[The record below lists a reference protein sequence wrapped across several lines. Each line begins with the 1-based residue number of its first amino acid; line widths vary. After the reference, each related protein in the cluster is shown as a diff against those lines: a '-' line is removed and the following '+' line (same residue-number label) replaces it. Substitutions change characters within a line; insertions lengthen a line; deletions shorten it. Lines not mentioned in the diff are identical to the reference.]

1 MNTIMR
7 KWFMALSLLS
17 YAGLCM
23 AADKITLPLRFERG
37 IPIVELQIGKNN
49 YSFMLD
55 TGASEKIYVTRA
67 DAMSKP
73 GLVRTGKLLKSI
85 NISGQVTKTEELV
98 VKDLLVNGMSFG
110 RTEGRFCA
118 ERGTDNGASLQGPP
132 DVSVL
137 GISFFKT
144 RKSFF
149 DFAAREVVIFDETEP
164 NVHDWVKLGYVR
176 IHEGIIIINLSSLNE
191 TYYMVLD
198 SASTISL
205 VNSNKVGPKESPNA
219 CDSGSGPGGDACRK
233 ISVGLKEEPKFAAV
247 LMELPEN
254 FNADGLVGR
263 AFFDQY
269 AVFLDIPNRSIRV
282 RSYTKK

>member
-49 YSFMLD
+49 YSFMLG

-73 GLVRTGKLLKSI
+73 GLVRTGELLKSM

-137 GISFFKT
+137 GISFFENK
-144 RKSFF
+144 KVLF

-176 IHEGIIIINLSSLNE
+176 IHEGIIINLSSLNK
-191 TYYMVLD
+191 L
-198 SASTISL
+198 TIW
-205 VNSNKVGPKESPNA
+205 
-219 CDSGSGPGGDACRK
+219 C
-233 ISVGLKEEPKFAAV
+233 
-247 LMELPEN
+247 
-254 FNADGLVGR
+254 
-263 AFFDQY
+263 
-269 AVFLDIPNRSIRV
+269 SIRHQQSHWLIRTRLGL
-282 RSYTKK
+282 RSLQTPAIVVPVPEATLAARYPLV